1 MAQSVRIKILAFG
14 IIAEKINTKELYL
27 DSIKNIDDL
36 KIWMITKNEDIQL
49 TQMNIAV
56 NRKIVHDNII
66 FNDGDEIALLPPF
79 SGG

>member
-36 KIWMITKNEDIQL
+36 KIWMITKNEGIQL